1 MTALATVTVLRNLTL
16 SGGAALLATALPTA
30 LAATAGATT
39 AVGVEAKV
47 LAQATVDGVDYITR
61 ELTIAPGGS
70 TGWHW
75 HPGQVYGV
83 VREGTLTHYGTDCQV
98 DGVYAAGD
106 PITERSGPGYI
117 HLGRNLG
124 PEPLVMWVGYIEP
137 AGAPLA
143 NDVPNPGCP
152 FE

>member
-1 MTALATVTVLRNLTL
+1 MAVLC
-16 SGGAALLATALPTA
+16 GPAAGAASATPS
-30 LAATAGATT
+30 
-39 AVGVEAKV
+39 VGVEARI
-47 LAQATVDGVDYITR
+47 LSQSTLDGQDFITK

-83 VREGTLTHYGTDCQV
+83 IRAGTLTHYGSDCEI
-98 DGVYAAGD
+98 DGVYPTGGT
-106 PITERSGPGYI
+106 ITEQTGPGYI

-124 PEPLVMWVGYIEP
+124 AEPLVMWVGYIEP
-137 AGAPLA
+137 AGSPQA
-143 NDVPNPGCP
+143 NPVPNPGCP

>member
-1 MTALATVTVLRNLTL
+1 MTAIRSL
-16 SGGAALLATALPTA
+16 A
-30 LAATAGATT
+30 LAAVACAALVAAPAASATPS
-39 AVGVEAKV
+39 VGVEAQV
-47 LAQATVDGVDYITR
+47 LSQSTSDGQDFITK

-83 VREGTLTHYGTDCQV
+83 IRAGTLTHYGADCDI
-98 DGVYAAGD
+98 DGVYPTGGA
-106 PITERSGPGYI
+106 ITEQSGPGYV

-124 PEPLVMWVGYIEP
+124 PDPLVMWVGYIDP
-137 AGAPLA
+137 AGSAQA
-143 NDVPNPGCP
+143 NPVPNPGCP

>member
-1 MTALATVTVLRNLTL
+1 MTRLRLAAPLVA
-16 SGGAALLATALPTA
+16 AALLAALTPTA
-30 LAATAGATT
+30 HATPG
-39 AVGVEAKV
+39 VGVSAKV
-47 LAQATVDGVDYITR
+47 LAQSTVDGVDYVTR
-61 ELTIAPGGS
+61 EITIQPGGS

-83 VREGTLTHYGTDCQV
+83 IREGTLTHYDATDCAV
-98 DGVYAAGD
+98 DGVYNVGD

-117 HLGRNLG
+117 HVGRNLG
-124 PEPLVMWVGYIEP
+124 PVPLVMWVGYIEP
-137 AGAPLA
+137 AGEPLA

>member
-1 MTALATVTVLRNLTL
+1 MTATR
-16 SGGAALLATALPTA
+16 SLP
-30 LAATAGATT
+30 LAAAVCAAVLCGPTAGAASATPS
-39 AVGVEAKV
+39 VGVEARI
-47 LAQATVDGVDYITR
+47 LSQSTLDGQDFITK

-83 VREGTLTHYGTDCQV
+83 IRAGTLTHYGSDCEI
-98 DGVYAAGD
+98 DGIYPTGGT
-106 PITERSGPGYI
+106 ITEQTGPGYI

-124 PEPLVMWVGYIEP
+124 AEPLVMWVGYIEP
-137 AGAPLA
+137 AGSPQA
-143 NDVPNPGCP
+143 NPVPNPGCP

>member
-1 MTALATVTVLRNLTL
+1 MTAIRSLVPAAVAC
-16 SGGAALLATALPTA
+16 AALFPVPVASATPS
-30 LAATAGATT
+30 
-39 AVGVEAKV
+39 VGVEARI
-47 LAQATVDGVDYITR
+47 LAQSTSDGQDFVTK

-83 VREGTLTHYGTDCQV
+83 IRAGTLTHYGSDCAI
-98 DGVYAAGD
+98 DGVYPTGGT
-106 PITERSGPGYI
+106 ITEQSGPGYV

-124 PEPLVMWVGYIEP
+124 PDPLVMWVGYIDP
-137 AGAPLA
+137 AGSAQA
-143 NDVPNPGCP
+143 NPVPNPGCP

>member
-1 MTALATVTVLRNLTL
+1 MTAIRSLALVAVAC
-16 SGGAALLATALPTA
+16 AALVPAPAASATPS
-30 LAATAGATT
+30 
-39 AVGVEAKV
+39 VGVEARI
-47 LAQATVDGVDYITR
+47 LSQSTSDGQDFITK

-83 VREGTLTHYGTDCQV
+83 IRAGTLTHYGADCAI
-98 DGVYAAGD
+98 DGVYPTGGA
-106 PITERSGPGYI
+106 ITEQSGPGYV

-124 PEPLVMWVGYIEP
+124 PDPLVMWVGYIDP
-137 AGAPLA
+137 AGSAQA
-143 NDVPNPGCP
+143 NPVPNPGCP

>member
-1 MTALATVTVLRNLTL
+1 MTATRSLPLAAAVCAAVL
-16 SGGAALLATALPTA
+16 SGPAAGAASATPS
-30 LAATAGATT
+30 
-39 AVGVEAKV
+39 VGVEARI
-47 LAQATVDGVDYITR
+47 LSQSTLDGQDFITK

-83 VREGTLTHYGTDCQV
+83 IRAGTLTHYGSDCEI
-98 DGVYAAGD
+98 DGVYPTGGT
-106 PITERSGPGYI
+106 ITEQTGPGYI

-124 PEPLVMWVGYIEP
+124 AEPLVMWVGYIEP
-137 AGAPLA
+137 AGSPQA
-143 NDVPNPGCP
+143 NPVPNPGCP

>member
-1 MTALATVTVLRNLTL
+1 MTATRSLPLAAAVCAAVLCGPAT
-16 SGGAALLATALPTA
+16 GAASATPS
-30 LAATAGATT
+30 
-39 AVGVEAKV
+39 VGVEARI
-47 LAQATVDGVDYITR
+47 LSQSTLDGQDFITK

-83 VREGTLTHYGTDCQV
+83 IRAGTLTHYGSDCEI
-98 DGVYAAGD
+98 DGIYPTGGT
-106 PITERSGPGYI
+106 ITEQTGPGYI

-124 PEPLVMWVGYIEP
+124 AEPLVMWVGYIEP
-137 AGAPLA
+137 AGSPQA
-143 NDVPNPGCP
+143 NPVPNPGCP

>member
-1 MTALATVTVLRNLTL
+1 MTAIRSL
-16 SGGAALLATALPTA
+16 A
-30 LAATAGATT
+30 LAAVACAALVSAPAASATPS
-39 AVGVEAKV
+39 VGVEARI
-47 LAQATVDGVDYITR
+47 LSQSTSDGQDFITK

-83 VREGTLTHYGTDCQV
+83 IRAGTLTHYGADCAI
-98 DGVYAAGD
+98 DGVYPTGGA
-106 PITERSGPGYI
+106 ITEQSGPGYV

-124 PEPLVMWVGYIEP
+124 PDPLVMWVGYIDP
-137 AGAPLA
+137 AGSAQA
-143 NDVPNPGCP
+143 NPVPNPGCP

>member
-1 MTALATVTVLRNLTL
+1 MEKTRWLTV
-16 SGGAALLATALPTA
+16 AA
-30 LAATAGATT
+30 AATLLVPLGVASPASATPGINIE
-39 AVGVEAKV
+39 AVT
-47 LAQATVDGVDYITR
+47 LAQSSVDGVDYLTKEI
-61 ELTIAPGGS
+61 TIAPGGS

-83 VREGTLTHYGTDCQV
+83 IREGTLTHYASDCSV
-98 DGVYAAGD
+98 DGVYPQGST
-106 PITERSGPGYI
+106 ITEESGDGYV

-124 PEPLVMWVGYIEP
+124 PDPLVMWVGYIDP
-137 AGAPLA
+137 AGEPQA

>member
-1 MTALATVTVLRNLTL
+1 MTATRSLPLAAAVCAAVLCTPAA
-16 SGGAALLATALPTA
+16 GAASATPS
-30 LAATAGATT
+30 
-39 AVGVEAKV
+39 VGVEARI
-47 LAQATVDGVDYITR
+47 LSQSTLDGQDFITK

-83 VREGTLTHYGTDCQV
+83 IRAGTLTHYGSDCEI
-98 DGVYAAGD
+98 DGIYPTGGT
-106 PITERSGPGYI
+106 ITEQTGPGYI

-124 PEPLVMWVGYIEP
+124 AEPLVMWVGYIEP
-137 AGAPLA
+137 AGSPQA
-143 NDVPNPGCP
+143 NPVPNPGCP

>member
-1 MTALATVTVLRNLTL
+1 MTATRSLPLAAAVCAAALC
-16 SGGAALLATALPTA
+16 GPAAGAASATPS
-30 LAATAGATT
+30 
-39 AVGVEAKV
+39 VGVEARI
-47 LAQATVDGVDYITR
+47 LSQSTLDGQDFITK

-83 VREGTLTHYGTDCQV
+83 IRAGTLTHYGSDCDI
-98 DGVYAAGD
+98 DGVYPTGGT
-106 PITERSGPGYI
+106 ITEQTGPGYI

-124 PEPLVMWVGYIEP
+124 AEPLVMWVGYIDP
-137 AGAPLA
+137 AGSPQA
-143 NDVPNPGCP
+143 NPVPNPGCP

>member
-1 MTALATVTVLRNLTL
+1 MLCGPAV
-16 SGGAALLATALPTA
+16 GAASATPS
-30 LAATAGATT
+30 
-39 AVGVEAKV
+39 VGVEARI
-47 LAQATVDGVDYITR
+47 LSQSTLDGQDFITK

-83 VREGTLTHYGTDCQV
+83 IRAGTLTHYGSDCEI
-98 DGVYAAGD
+98 DGVYPTGGT
-106 PITERSGPGYI
+106 ITEQTGPGYI

-124 PEPLVMWVGYIEP
+124 AEPLVMWVGYIEP
-137 AGAPLA
+137 AGSPQA
-143 NDVPNPGCP
+143 NPVPNPGCP

>member
-1 MTALATVTVLRNLTL
+1 MTPIRSL
-16 SGGAALLATALPTA
+16 S
-30 LAATAGATT
+30 LAAVVSAAVCCLAAAGSASATPSI
-39 AVGVEAKV
+39 GVEARI
-47 LAQATVDGVDYITR
+47 LSQSTLDGQDFITK

-83 VREGTLTHYGTDCQV
+83 IRAGTLTHYGSDCEV
-98 DGVYAAGD
+98 DGVYPTGGT
-106 PITERSGPGYI
+106 ITEQSGTGYI

-124 PEPLVMWVGYIEP
+124 PDPLVMWVGYIDP
-137 AGAPLA
+137 AGSPQA
-143 NDVPNPGCP
+143 NPVPNPGCP

>member
-1 MTALATVTVLRNLTL
+1 MTVVRSLPLAAVVSAAVLC
-16 SGGAALLATALPTA
+16 
-30 LAATAGATT
+30 ATAGPVSATPS
-39 AVGVEAKV
+39 VGVQARI
-47 LAQATVDGVDYITR
+47 LAQSTVDGQDFITK

-83 VREGTLTHYGTDCQV
+83 IRAGTLTHYGSDCQI
-98 DGVYAAGD
+98 DGVYPTGGA
-106 PITERSGPGYI
+106 ITEQPGPGYV

-124 PEPLVMWVGYIEP
+124 PDPLVMWVGYIEP
-137 AGAPLA
+137 AGSAQA
-143 NDVPNPGCP
+143 TSVPNPGCP

>member
-1 MTALATVTVLRNLTL
+1 MTATRSLPLAAAVCAAVLCTPAA
-16 SGGAALLATALPTA
+16 GAASATPS
-30 LAATAGATT
+30 
-39 AVGVEAKV
+39 VGVEARI
-47 LAQATVDGVDYITR
+47 LSQSTLDGQDFITK

-83 VREGTLTHYGTDCQV
+83 IRAGTLTHYGSDCDI
-98 DGVYAAGD
+98 DGVYPTGGT
-106 PITERSGPGYI
+106 ITEQTGPGYI

-124 PEPLVMWVGYIEP
+124 AEPLVMWVGYIDP
-137 AGAPLA
+137 AGSPQA
-143 NDVPNPGCP
+143 NPVPNPGCP

>member
-1 MTALATVTVLRNLTL
+1 MTRLAAVRTLRTPSLTL
-16 SGGAALLATALPTA
+16 VALLGAAVAWPAPA
-30 LAATAGATT
+30 AATPAT
-39 AVGVEAKV
+39 GVSAEV
-47 LAQATVDGVDYITR
+47 LAESTVEGVHYVTR

-83 VREGTLTHYGTDCQV
+83 IRQGTLTHYGSDCAV
-98 DGVYAAGD
+98 DGVYATGN
-106 PITERSGPGYI
+106 PITERSGPGYV

-124 PEPLVMWVGYIEP
+124 FEPLVMWVGYIEP
-137 AGAPLA
+137 AGEPLA
-143 NDVPNPGCP
+143 NEVPNPDCP

>member
-1 MTALATVTVLRNLTL
+1 MTAFRALPLAAAVCA
-16 SGGAALLATALPTA
+16 AALPGPAGPASATPS
-30 LAATAGATT
+30 
-39 AVGVEAKV
+39 VGVEARI
-47 LAQATVDGVDYITR
+47 LSQSTLDGQDFITK

-83 VREGTLTHYGTDCQV
+83 IRAGTLTHYGSDCAV
-98 DGVYAAGD
+98 DGVYPTGAA
-106 PITERSGPGYI
+106 ITEQSGPGYV

-124 PEPLVMWVGYIEP
+124 PDPLVMWVGYIDP
-137 AGAPLA
+137 AGSAQATP
-143 NDVPNPGCP
+143 VSNPGCP